1 MAHTIPLLVVKGN
14 FPCNTYFG
22 DAWHLAV
29 EISSTTDDP
38 LYTVCRS
45 FPGGN
50 SDFVTV
56 DPSTTHETRH
66 VIDAG
71 EHPSMGSAKAEFND
85 AQYVKD
91 LRGAFSSVPRPKARW
106 QDRYMKLM
114 IVGETGQG
122 RVNALAHLL
131 FCLSLP
137 PPTLWAISPFL
148 HSAPKASLQFC
159 TRNQSQPS
167 GSSMG

>member
-1 MAHTIPLLVVKGN
+1 MFSIV
-14 FPCNTYFG
+14 
-22 DAWHLAV
+22 
-29 EISSTTDDP
+29 SSTQTQSILTTRP
-38 LYTVCRS
+38 THLTPCRS
-45 FPGGN
+45 FPGGT

-56 DPSTTHETRH
+56 DPKSTHETRH

-122 RVNALAHLL
+122 RIPPLL
-131 FCLSLP
+131 SNTAGPGLYSHH
-137 PPTLWAISPFL
+137 PTLSTLFQGFL
-148 HSAPKASLQFC
+148 QRPAQAGGDLCYSHHEFHFSD
-159 TRNQSQPS
+159 
-167 GSSMG
+167 G

>member
-1 MAHTIPLLVVKGN
+1 MHTCPYETRILVQCLSHFLQKFFRERSLGHN
-14 FPCNTYFG
+14 SPERSLGHFKLTLQ
-22 DAWHLAV
+22 HR
-29 EISSTTDDP
+29 
-38 LYTVCRS
+38 RS
-45 FPGGN
+45 FPGGT
-50 SDFVTV
+50 SDLVTV

-122 RVNALAHLL
+122 DLR
-131 FCLSLP
+131 
-137 PPTLWAISPFL
+137 PT
-148 HSAPKASLQFC
+148 HAPTHTPLEL
-159 TRNQSQPS
+159 
-167 GSSMG
+167 